1 VGLKLIET
9 HQLVVCADDKLLGER
24 IHIMKQST
32 EVVLDASKDVGFEVH
47 RESVYSYI
55 VTILQWNITAQ
66 IHVASRSFENVAEF
80 RRL

>member
-1 VGLKLIET
+1 MKLIET
-9 HQLVVCADDKLLGER
+9 HQLVVCTDDMLLGER

-47 RESVYSYI
+47 RGNVYSYI

-66 IHVASRSFENVAEF
+66 IHVASRYFGNVAEF
-80 RRL
+80 RSL